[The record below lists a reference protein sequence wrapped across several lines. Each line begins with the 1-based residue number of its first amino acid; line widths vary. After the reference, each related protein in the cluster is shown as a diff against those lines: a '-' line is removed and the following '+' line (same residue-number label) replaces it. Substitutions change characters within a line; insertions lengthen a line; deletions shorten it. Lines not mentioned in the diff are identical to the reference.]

1 MQCMVALS
9 LTRVHCVLQ
18 LSMSNSS
25 ALASTPLLAA
35 LMHVCTLHSFVNA
48 LSNVFHC
55 TGGLLCYWGKVSEL
69 SFLSLICELGGILQL
84 SMLKGI
90 GDRNLCEVEPGKP
103 GCYQT
108 VKTQGIDQVNH
119 C

>member
-9 LTRVHCVLQ
+9 LTRVHCALQ

-48 LSNVFHC
+48 LGTVFHC

-90 GDRNLCEVEPGKP
+90 GDQILCEV
-103 GCYQT
+103 
-108 VKTQGIDQVNH
+108 
-119 C
+119 

>member
-1 MQCMVALS
+1 MQYMGALS
-9 LTRVHCVLQ
+9 LTRVHCALQ

-35 LMHVCTLHSFVNA
+35 LMHVCTLH
-48 LSNVFHC
+48 C
-55 TGGLLCYWGKVSEL
+55 TGGLLCCWGKVSEL
-69 SFLSLICELGGILQL
+69 SFLSLICELGGIRQL